1 MSANNNKLQSMD
13 VSYGD
18 EITTDSSQYHIRC
31 FGCCCDFRKAVIA
44 ANATMLVIQIIMMI
58 VIAVGA
64 KMMSGQAIQDALDD
78 DQAKEAAQQFENSG
92 GAMVGFMEVIIF
104 IGVIFT
110 ALGIF
115 GAIKFNKCA
124 LITTSVFYSLSVV
137 GNIISF
143 NNSAPGLSLVNILFP
158 CLFLY
163 PHVMYLILMSK
174 GVMTPQNYPSIEKC
188 C

>member
-64 KMMSGQAIQDALDD
+64 NMMSDLASQDVFDD
-78 DQAKEAAQQFENSG
+78 DQAKQAAQSIG
-92 GAMVGFMEVIIF
+92 GAAVGFMEVIIF

-137 GNIISF
+137 GSIFSF